1 MNNIMCKSFSEID
14 LQDSFFQTLKND
26 YPEFEIWFRKDGTR
40 KAYVQYESNRI
51 IGFLYLKMEEYS
63 VDDVMPKIFADRILK
78 IGTFKIEA
86 HGTKM
91 GEQFIKIITDYA
103 VNNNVDV
110 CYVTIYEKHK
120 VNYSQESGHVFM
132 KKPLRTVA

>member
-51 IGFLYLKMEEYS
+51 IGFLYLKMEFL
-63 VDDVMPKIFADRILK
+63 PLHFANFQQWYDI
-78 IGTFKIEA
+78 
-86 HGTKM
+86 
-91 GEQFIKIITDYA
+91 
-103 VNNNVDV
+103 
-110 CYVTIYEKHK
+110 
-120 VNYSQESGHVFM
+120 
-132 KKPLRTVA
+132 